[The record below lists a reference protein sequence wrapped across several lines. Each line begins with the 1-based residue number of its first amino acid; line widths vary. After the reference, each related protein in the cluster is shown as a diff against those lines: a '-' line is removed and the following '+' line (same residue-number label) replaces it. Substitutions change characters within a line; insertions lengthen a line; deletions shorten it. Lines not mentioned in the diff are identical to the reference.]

1 MHLCRLGS
9 TEPPIDCNG
18 RSPYPFS
25 FIVLLRRLIALLL
38 LLASGASIAEA
49 RIADV
54 HDGDAT
60 HAELQEY
67 DAVVAHADG
76 QPADDTDHRSEPAR
90 SGHAQHT
97 CHCIHVHGG
106 WLATDVSSRPIA
118 RTTAVASPDDV
129 DSPGSVVIAPQL
141 RPPIA

>member
-1 MHLCRLGS
+1 M
-9 TEPPIDCNG
+9 
-18 RSPYPFS
+18 SPYLFS
-25 FIVLLRRLIALLL
+25 FIVLLRRLIAMLLF
-38 LLASGASIAEA
+38 LASGASIAEA

-60 HAELQEY
+60 HAELQQY
-67 DAVVAHADG
+67 DAVVAHVDE
-76 QPADDTDHRSEPAR
+76 QPTDDANHRSEPAR

-106 WLATDVSSRPIA
+106 WLATEVSGEPVA
-118 RTTAVASPDDV
+118 PTAAAATPDHV
-129 DSPGSVVIAPQL
+129 DSPGSVVMTPRL